1 MKKIL
6 DFFVKILYPKGRFIH
21 VTYHVSVP
29 GFRDRWL
36 KKQAVIHVSCYI
48 THSSLRRVI
57 SRDENNSSIRILEIN
72 K

>member
-21 VTYHVSVP
+21 VTYYIAVP
-29 GFRDRWL
+29 GFRVRWL
-36 KKQAVIHVSCYI
+36 KKQAIIHVSYYI
-48 THSSLRRVI
+48 THRGLRRVI
-57 SRDENNSSIRILEIN
+57 SKYENNSSIRILEIN